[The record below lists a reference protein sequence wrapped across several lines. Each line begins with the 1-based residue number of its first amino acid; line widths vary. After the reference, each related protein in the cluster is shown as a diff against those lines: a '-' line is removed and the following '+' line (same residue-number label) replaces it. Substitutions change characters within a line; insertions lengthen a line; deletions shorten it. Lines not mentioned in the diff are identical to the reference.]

1 MQLLPSLAAA
11 PRRKALAAAAV
22 LAAAGGI
29 ATFGAAGTANADPC
43 TSIFDCVPVQVA
55 DELGPPVCFCPPERY
70 GYQDAIRVDIG
81 SRFDAVLLNPQP
93 LPPRE
98 LGDGLIGG

>member
-29 ATFGAAGTANADPC
+29 ATFGVAGTANADPC
-43 TSIFDCVPVQVA
+43 RSIFDCLPVQVA
-55 DELGPPVCFCPPERY
+55 DEVVPPICICPWERY
-70 GYQDAIRVDIG
+70 AYDDAIRVDVA